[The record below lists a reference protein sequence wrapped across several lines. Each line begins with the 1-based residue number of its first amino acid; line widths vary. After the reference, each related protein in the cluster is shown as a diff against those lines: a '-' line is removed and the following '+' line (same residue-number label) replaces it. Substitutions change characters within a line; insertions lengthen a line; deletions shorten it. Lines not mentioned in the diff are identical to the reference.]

1 MALLCVIA
9 VTVHAHVG
17 VNDDYYLNAPVSFE
31 CPLVLPTT
39 DDIFAGNATDDG
51 GAGDDYL
58 GAKLAP
64 DYPAFTFFYCWMTV
78 FTALPLLYFAYNN
91 RFAPVGEVKPF
102 VPEGKLVNLLLL
114 LFTLSRGLTLMS
126 LSVAVLCSHS

>member
-1 MALLCVIA
+1 MKEGLLLLAVLGALACK
-9 VTVHAHVG
+9 VHADVG
-17 VNDDYYLNAPVSFE
+17 VNDDYFLNAPVSFE

-39 DDIFAGNATDDG
+39 DDLFAGNATDD
-51 GAGDDYL
+51 AGDDYL

-91 RFAPVGEVKPF
+91 RLSPVGEVKPF
-102 VPEGKLVNLLLL
+102 VPEGK
-114 LFTLSRGLTLMS
+114 
-126 LSVAVLCSHS
+126 

>member
-1 MALLCVIA
+1 MKGLFWLALFCVIA
-9 VTVHAHVG
+9 CKVQAHVG

-39 DDIFAGNATDDG
+39 DDTLAGNVTDDG

-58 GAKLAP
+58 GSKLPP

-91 RFAPVGEVKPF
+91 RLSPVGEVKPF
-102 VPEGKLVNLLLL
+102 VPEGK
-114 LFTLSRGLTLMS
+114 
-126 LSVAVLCSHS
+126 